1 MRWKVSLTMV
11 LITIINVKGVMAQSD
26 PRLPTNRS
34 DPLKLLVDKLNDPQ
48 HGADLRAKW
57 NVDRAVWVEPVT
69 AIRDGV
75 TVLITPAH
83 PDIHTSID
91 NAGAV
96 WSRNGPLIS
105 APHNPTSARVFI
117 PRGYPDQGGRRRL
130 VSFAPGGGSTEY
142 SFEPAYAVRSPVLR
156 RGYVL
161 CVINAWSNV
170 ATPIPLAQWGPR
182 LNEIVVFT
190 LLRLSPVGDVA
201 SAVEKMSILA
211 RWHASL
217 GGLLRYYSRAA

>member
-1 MRWKVSLTMV
+1 
-11 LITIINVKGVMAQSD
+11 
-26 PRLPTNRS
+26 
-34 DPLKLLVDKLNDPQ
+34 
-48 HGADLRAKW
+48 
-57 NVDRAVWVEPVT
+57 
-69 AIRDGV
+69 
-75 TVLITPAH
+75 
-83 PDIHTSID
+83 
-91 NAGAV
+91 
-96 WSRNGPLIS
+96 
-105 APHNPTSARVFI
+105 
-117 PRGYPDQGGRRRL
+117 
-130 VSFAPGGGSTEY
+130 
-142 SFEPAYAVRSPVLR
+142 
-156 RGYVL
+156 VL